1 MRQGKFWNN
10 ETEIFV
16 EWSARQRINTSGS
29 DGSVSNRGE
38 WLRKFLKGGL

>member
-16 EWSARQRINTSGS
+16 GWSARQRVNASGS
-29 DGSVSNRGE
+29 DGSVPNRVE
-38 WLRKFLKGGL
+38 

>member
-16 EWSARQRINTSGS
+16 GSARQHVNASGS
-29 DGSVSNRGE
+29 DGSVPNRGE
-38 WLRKFLKGGL
+38 WLRKFSKEGL